1 MEKKWK
7 VEVNYKSQASV
18 TTILIH
24 MILNTMDPHRLQ
36 KIPEISQK
44 MWLYFSE
51 TGVMLILYFHPP
63 TKLKFSYTKFS
74 CHIVN

>member
-7 VEVNYKSQASV
+7 VEVNYKSRASV
-18 TTILIH
+18 TTFLIH
-24 MILNTMDPHRLQ
+24 IILNTMDPDRLQ
-36 KIPEISQK
+36 KIPENPPK

-63 TKLKFSYTKFS
+63 NELKIYIYQIKLPYCK
-74 CHIVN
+74 